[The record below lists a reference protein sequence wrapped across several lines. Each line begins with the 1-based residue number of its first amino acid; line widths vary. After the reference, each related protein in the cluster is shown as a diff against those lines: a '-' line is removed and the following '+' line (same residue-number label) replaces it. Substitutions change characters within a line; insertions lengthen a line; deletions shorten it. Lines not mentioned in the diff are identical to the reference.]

1 MKVVSSRNFFIDTS
15 SDLDGQE
22 GDNTTLHMGGNGVR
36 ASDGQLLRISVR
48 SFTMYR
54 QFHRI
59 NQNNNK
65 ISLEINGNTTDVEL
79 KPKNYATV
87 GNIVSEFASK
97 LSAAALTLVQATG
110 SSASS
115 CTVLDAAPLGA
126 ETMWDTGDR
135 LMSFNLQFNE
145 YHEVLDKWSLRCF
158 ESQGESFAILGG
170 DRLADF
176 STASSLDCT
185 VESTKILRVVGRYP
199 MQRHTDHHVF
209 LRTDLPS
216 TNIETASLQSAVGPH
231 STHTLA
237 SNILGKFDVDTEY
250 VHFTSETETEYFLIL
265 TQRNLSSM
273 RLFLT
278 DSKNR
283 PIARLAGSAN
293 KTAAGTGAAQST
305 TGNLNFSCVLRIDVL
320 ETMVPRTLQ
329 TDFAKSTSNITQKDV
344 NTGRIR
350 PGISRD

>member
-15 SDLDGQE
+15 SDLDGQA

-36 ASDGQLLRISVR
+36 AADGQLLRISVR

-65 ISLEINGNTTDVEL
+65 VTLEIDGHTRDVEITSQ
-79 KPKNYATV
+79 NYATV
-87 GNIVSEFASK
+87 GNIVTNFASK
-97 LSAAALTLVQATG
+97 VATAALAAVQAVG
-110 SSASS
+110 RSSATS
-115 CTVLDAAPLGA
+115 CTVLDAVPLGV

-135 LMSFNLQFNE
+135 LMAFNLQFNE
-145 YHEVLDKWSLRCF
+145 YHEVLDCSLRCF

-170 DRLADF
+170 DRLADL
-176 STASSLDCT
+176 STGSSLDFT

-250 VHFTSETETEYFLIL
+250 VHFKSETESEYFLVL

-283 PIARLAGSAN
+283 PLARLAGSAN
-293 KTAAGTGAAQST
+293 KTASGTGAAQST

-329 TDFAKSTSNITQKDV
+329 TDFSKSTSSVTQKDV